1 MNRLFAFVFFL
12 GFNYAQVSPFNSYDV
27 VLYPEYYFDGL
38 MAEIDAEVKDESLP
52 LDLEIRV
59 PINADSIFFVS
70 GTASSEAEVKNLPI
84 LNSKNR
90 SFVKINIL
98 ESKFRLFIFYNL
110 DKKGNRRTGVYDLEL
125 NHFINDAHII
135 VQVPLVA
142 EGFTFSEKDSE
153 EFKDQ
158 HGINFQRVHLHDFM
172 ANTIKS
178 VSFSYENP
186 TGEISINKL
195 QTMLSTDDQI
205 ISPSTPNSINQIPV
219 RHKLPL
225 WQPLAVLGVVSLTV
239 GWMFSVNRKKE
250 MVQQPSSKLS
260 TNQGSFCTN
269 CGQSFLPEHKFCSNC
284 GGHR

>member
-110 DKKGNRRTGVYDLEL
+110 DKKGNRRRGVYDLEL

-205 ISPSTPNSINQIPV
+205 ISPSTPNSINQIPI

-250 MVQQPSSKLS
+250 MVQQPSSKSS
-260 TNQGSFCTN
+260 TNKGSFCTN

>member
-172 ANTIKS
+172 ANTTKS

-195 QTMLSTDDQI
+195 QTMLSTGDQI

>member
-172 ANTIKS
+172 ANTTKS

-205 ISPSTPNSINQIPV
+205 ISPSTPNSINQTPI

>member
-110 DKKGNRRTGVYDLEL
+110 DKKGNRRPGVYDLEL

-205 ISPSTPNSINQIPV
+205 ISPSTPNSINQIPI

-239 GWMFSVNRKKE
+239 GWMFSVNRNKE
-250 MVQQPSSKLS
+250 MVQQPSSKSS
-260 TNQGSFCTN
+260 TNKGSFCTN

>member
-205 ISPSTPNSINQIPV
+205 ISPSTPNSINQTPI

-250 MVQQPSSKLS
+250 MVQQPSSKSS
-260 TNQGSFCTN
+260 TNKGSFCTN

>member
-172 ANTIKS
+172 ANTTKS

-205 ISPSTPNSINQIPV
+205 ISPSTPNSINQTPI

-239 GWMFSVNRKKE
+239 GWMFSVNRRKE
-250 MVQQPSSKLS
+250 MVQQPSSKSS
-260 TNQGSFCTN
+260 TNKGSFCTN

>member
-172 ANTIKS
+172 ANTTKS

-186 TGEISINKL
+186 SGEISINKL

>member
-205 ISPSTPNSINQIPV
+205 ISPSTPNSINQIPI

-250 MVQQPSSKLS
+250 MV
-260 TNQGSFCTN
+260 
-269 CGQSFLPEHKFCSNC
+269 
-284 GGHR
+284 R

>member
-172 ANTIKS
+172 ANTTKS

-205 ISPSTPNSINQIPV
+205 ISPSTPNSINQIPI

-239 GWMFSVNRKKE
+239 GWMFSVNRRKE
-250 MVQQPSSKLS
+250 MVQQPSSKSS
-260 TNQGSFCTN
+260 TNKGSFCTN

>member
-250 MVQQPSSKLS
+250 MVQQPSSKSS
-260 TNQGSFCTN
+260 TNKGSFCTN

>member
-1 MNRLFAFVFFL
+1 MNRLIAFLFIWGV
-12 GFNYAQVSPFNSYDV
+12 NYAQLSPFNSYDV

-52 LDLEIRV
+52 LDFEMRV

-70 GTASSEAEVKNLPI
+70 GAASSEAEVKNLEI
-84 LNSKNR
+84 LKSNNR
-90 SFVKINIL
+90 SFVKISIL
-98 ESKFRLFIFYNL
+98 ESKFRIFIFYNL
-110 DKKGNRRTGVYDLEL
+110 DKKGDLRTGVFDLEL
-125 NHFINDAHII
+125 NHLVNDAHII

-158 HGINFQRVHLHDFM
+158 HGINFQRVHLHDFS
-172 ANTIKS
+172 ANTTKS
-178 VSFSYENP
+178 VSFSYDNP

-205 ISPSTPNSINQIPV
+205 SSSLAPNNISQAPI

-225 WQPLAVLGVVSLTV
+225 WQPLAVLGIVSLTV
-239 GWMFSVNRKKE
+239 GWMFSVNRKKDTL
-250 MVQQPSSKLS
+250 QQASSSSS
-260 TNQGSFCTN
+260 TNKGSFCTN

>member
-135 VQVPLVA
+135 IQVPLVA

-205 ISPSTPNSINQIPV
+205 ISPSTPNSINQIPI

-250 MVQQPSSKLS
+250 MVQQPSSKSS
-260 TNQGSFCTN
+260 TNKGSFCTN

>member
-172 ANTIKS
+172 ANTTKS

-186 TGEISINKL
+186 SGEISINKL

-239 GWMFSVNRKKE
+239 GWMFSVNRRKE
-250 MVQQPSSKLS
+250 MVQQPSSKSS
-260 TNQGSFCTN
+260 TNKGSFCTN

>member
-205 ISPSTPNSINQIPV
+205 ISPSTPNSINQIPI

-225 WQPLAVLGVVSLTV
+225 WQPLVVLGVVSLTV

-250 MVQQPSSKLS
+250 MVQQPSSKSS
-260 TNQGSFCTN
+260 TNKGSFCTN

>member
-172 ANTIKS
+172 ANTTKS

-205 ISPSTPNSINQIPV
+205 ISPSTPNSINQTPI

-250 MVQQPSSKLS
+250 MVQQPSSKSS
-260 TNQGSFCTN
+260 TNKGSFCTN

>member
-172 ANTIKS
+172 ANTTKS

-195 QTMLSTDDQI
+195 QTMLSTDEQI
-205 ISPSTPNSINQIPV
+205 ISPSTPNSINQIPI

-239 GWMFSVNRKKE
+239 GWMFSVNRRKE
-250 MVQQPSSKLS
+250 MVQQPSSKSS
-260 TNQGSFCTN
+260 TNKGSFCTN

>member
-205 ISPSTPNSINQIPV
+205 ISPSTPNSINQTPI

-239 GWMFSVNRKKE
+239 GWMFSVNRRKE
-250 MVQQPSSKLS
+250 MVQQPSSKSS
-260 TNQGSFCTN
+260 TNKGSFCTN

>member
-172 ANTIKS
+172 ANTTKS

-186 TGEISINKL
+186 TGQISINKL

-239 GWMFSVNRKKE
+239 GWMFSVNRRKE
-250 MVQQPSSKLS
+250 MVQQPSSKSS
-260 TNQGSFCTN
+260 TNKGSFCTN

>member
-172 ANTIKS
+172 ANTTKS

-250 MVQQPSSKLS
+250 MVQQPSSKSS
-260 TNQGSFCTN
+260 TNKGSFCTN

>member
-1 MNRLFAFVFFL
+1 MNRLIAFVFFL

-205 ISPSTPNSINQIPV
+205 ISPSTPNSINQIPI

-250 MVQQPSSKLS
+250 MVQQPSSKSS
-260 TNQGSFCTN
+260 TNKGSFCTN

>member
-195 QTMLSTDDQI
+195 QTMLSTGDQI
-205 ISPSTPNSINQIPV
+205 ISPSTPNSINQIPI

-250 MVQQPSSKLS
+250 MVQQPSSKSS
-260 TNQGSFCTN
+260 TNKGSFCTN

>member
-70 GTASSEAEVKNLPI
+70 GAASSEAEVKNLPI

-205 ISPSTPNSINQIPV
+205 ISPSTPNSINQIPI

-250 MVQQPSSKLS
+250 MVQQPSSKSS
-260 TNQGSFCTN
+260 TNKGSFCTN

>member
-1 MNRLFAFVFFL
+1 
-12 GFNYAQVSPFNSYDV
+12 
-27 VLYPEYYFDGL
+27 
-38 MAEIDAEVKDESLP
+38 
-52 LDLEIRV
+52 
-59 PINADSIFFVS
+59 
-70 GTASSEAEVKNLPI
+70 
-84 LNSKNR
+84 
-90 SFVKINIL
+90 
-98 ESKFRLFIFYNL
+98 
-110 DKKGNRRTGVYDLEL
+110 
-125 NHFINDAHII
+125 
-135 VQVPLVA
+135 
-142 EGFTFSEKDSE
+142 
-153 EFKDQ
+153 
-158 HGINFQRVHLHDFM
+158 M

-205 ISPSTPNSINQIPV
+205 ISPSTPNSINQTPI

-250 MVQQPSSKLS
+250 MVQQPSSKSS
-260 TNQGSFCTN
+260 TNKGSFCTN

>member
-172 ANTIKS
+172 ANTTKS

-186 TGEISINKL
+186 SGEISINKL

-205 ISPSTPNSINQIPV
+205 ISPSTPNSINQIPI

-239 GWMFSVNRKKE
+239 GWMFSVNRRKE
-250 MVQQPSSKLS
+250 MVQQPSSKSS
-260 TNQGSFCTN
+260 TNKGSFCTN

>member
-158 HGINFQRVHLHDFM
+158 HGINFQRVHLHDFI
-172 ANTIKS
+172 ANTTKS

>member
-172 ANTIKS
+172 ANTTKS

-195 QTMLSTDDQI
+195 QTMLSTDEQI
-205 ISPSTPNSINQIPV
+205 ISPSTPNSINQIPI

-250 MVQQPSSKLS
+250 MVQQPSLKLS

>member
-239 GWMFSVNRKKE
+239 GWMFSVNRRKE
-250 MVQQPSSKLS
+250 MVQQPSSKSS
-260 TNQGSFCTN
+260 TNKGSFCTN

>member
-205 ISPSTPNSINQIPV
+205 ISPSTPNSINQIPI

-239 GWMFSVNRKKE
+239 GWMFSVNRRKE
-250 MVQQPSSKLS
+250 MVQQPSSKSS
-260 TNQGSFCTN
+260 TNKGSFCTN

>member
-1 MNRLFAFVFFL
+1 MNRLIAFVFFL

-205 ISPSTPNSINQIPV
+205 ISPSTPNSINQIPI

>member
-172 ANTIKS
+172 ANTTKS

-186 TGEISINKL
+186 TGQISINKL

-205 ISPSTPNSINQIPV
+205 ISPSTPNSINQIPI

>member
-205 ISPSTPNSINQIPV
+205 ISPSTPNSINQIPI

-250 MVQQPSSKLS
+250 MVQQPSSKSS

>member
-205 ISPSTPNSINQIPV
+205 ISPSTPNSINQIPI

-250 MVQQPSSKLS
+250 MVQQPSSKSS
-260 TNQGSFCTN
+260 TNKGSFCTN

>member
-172 ANTIKS
+172 ANTTKS

-195 QTMLSTDDQI
+195 QTMLSTDEQI

>member
-1 MNRLFAFVFFL
+1 MNRLVAFVFFL

-205 ISPSTPNSINQIPV
+205 ISPSTPNSINQIPI

-250 MVQQPSSKLS
+250 MVQQPSSKSS
-260 TNQGSFCTN
+260 TNKGSFCTN

>member
-84 LNSKNR
+84 FNSKKR
-90 SFVKINIL
+90 SFVKINVL
-98 ESKFRLFIFYNL
+98 ERKFSLFIFYNL

-205 ISPSTPNSINQIPV
+205 ISPSTPNSINQIPI

-239 GWMFSVNRKKE
+239 GWMFSVNRRKE
-250 MVQQPSSKLS
+250 MVQQPSSKSS
-260 TNQGSFCTN
+260 TNKGSFCTN